1 MSHWQPAKKIKKSS
15 AVIIGESE
23 QNGLFIQSGNFFVKE
38 ASSKHVSKHFSSTC
52 A

>member
-23 QNGLFIQSGNFFVKE
+23 QYGLFIQSGNFCQRGIK
-38 ASSKHVSKHFSSTC
+38 
-52 A
+52 